1 MTMKNI
7 IAAITAIACTA
18 SVASAQSPAQTAPKS
33 ATDFT
38 NADDVGPK
46 APGTATAYAIGGS
59 LLGPALIGLAVLKN
73 NNTPIADGR
82 RGTDESTAITQSL
95 AVAGGVA
102 MLVAPS
108 AGRWYAGEI
117 GTGPILI
124 RGAGAAIMV
133 LGVGQAVSN
142 LACGHGDSSCS
153 DNRSGASAVLL
164 GGAIFIGGTI
174 YDIVT
179 SGDAARR
186 YNHKHNNSTLSSLS
200 VAPIAHRSNSTGNV
214 TGLSLTGSF

>member
-1 MTMKNI
+1 MKNI
-7 IAAITAIACTA
+7 IAAVAAIACTA
-18 SVASAQSPAQTAPKS
+18 SVASAQSPG

-38 NADDVGPK
+38 RSDDVGPK
-46 APGTATAYAIGGS
+46 SPGIATAYSIGGS
-59 LLGPALIGLAVLKN
+59 LLGPALIGLAVLN
-73 NNTPIADGR
+73 HN
-82 RGTDESTAITQSL
+82 RGEAEDRIIEPVTDSL
-95 AVAGGVA
+95 VMAGGVA

-117 GTGPILI
+117 GTGPMLI

-133 LGVGQAVSN
+133 LGVGQAASN

-153 DNRSGASAVLL
+153 DNRSGASAVLR

-179 SGDAARR
+179 AGDAARR

-200 VAPIAHRSNSTGNV
+200 VAPIAHRSNSSGNV